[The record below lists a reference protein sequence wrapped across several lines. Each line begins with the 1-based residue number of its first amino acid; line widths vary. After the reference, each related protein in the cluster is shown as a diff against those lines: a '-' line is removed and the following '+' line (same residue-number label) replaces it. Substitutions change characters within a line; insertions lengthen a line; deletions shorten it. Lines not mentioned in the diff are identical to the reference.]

1 MKKLTTEETD
11 GLIANT
17 LFLHQLKE
25 RAGEPNQ
32 PPVTYKQVQAR
43 RVMVALIALNRA
55 TDRKPGG
62 LLTRLCRGRLASTT
76 HSYLSAHGETSS
88 TYLPE
93 GS

>member
-25 RAGEPNQ
+25 RAGEPKQ
-32 PPVTYKQVQAR
+32 RPATYKQVLAR
-43 RVMVALIALNRA
+43 RVMVAMVALDKA
-55 TDRKPGG
+55 IDYKPNG
-62 LLTRLCRGRLASTT
+62 LLARLCRVRLAATM
-76 HSYLSAHGETSS
+76 HSYLSAHDEASS

-93 GS
+93 GN